1 MNKWEKEVQQSLL
14 ESEAATI
21 KELEKQYK
29 AALKD
34 ITEKVKL
41 FQADIDLLDQALSQ
55 DGLDEATK
63 ALLQSQKRS
72 KVYQQ
77 NYQQA
82 LKGQVSA
89 ILDKMQGDNYA
100 TIDKYLNGCYET
112 GYIGTMYD
120 IAKQGIPIIA
130 PIDQAAAVKAIL
142 TDSKV
147 SKGLYA
153 ALGVNVGKLKKT
165 ITQEISRGIASGLPY
180 RDIARNISNVSGAPL
195 SRAKTIAR
203 TEGHRIQQTSTR
215 DAQYKAK
222 AKGADVVKQW
232 DAALDSRTRDSHAR
246 VDGEIRE
253 LDEKFSNGLMFP
265 GDPAGGA
272 AEVVNC
278 RCTSDTRARWALDED
293 ELEELKKR
301 AEFFGLDKTES
312 FEEFK
317 EKYLKSSEIQA
328 QVEQAAKPKKEYLT
342 ENKLKQKIDDAD
354 KEIADL
360 LAPYGGDEA
369 KFTLG
374 ASVDEQVEYLTLQDN
389 KKEWQEKLDTKLVTK
404 EKKKLGKE
412 QVQLQ
417 QQLDN
422 FEIKTYTGIWKDD
435 ITTADYAAK
444 QQSITA
450 KKAYYEK
457 KLLTTTDPATV
468 AKYQQYL
475 KQLEEFET
483 EGKKLFDLQNQ
494 LSATTAKLTNLK
506 KSGIIS
512 NTKNTVSDA
521 FSTERKQA
529 AKWFDRKAGG
539 FSAADAYFDPPAKAV
554 HNAATKKERH
564 GFYTYTAS
572 AGGHNRPLAG
582 FEKPWTKSGTGWE
595 QQYYKGAHN
604 VWIDFEGKGEDI
616 RGLTTLIEKSTYPD
630 DVWLQSGQG
639 FGTLGGFLGVDAN
652 KLQGMTDADLQ
663 QFVGKDGILHQFIST
678 AVNKGGGSMFNSKP
692 VKFNIY
698 APSGSEMLYA
708 SDVGAYGKNENEMIL
723 QRGGTYK
730 ITKIYWGNDAT
741 DGNSRKLFVDLEL
754 HPEVG
759 YDKFQ
764 QDPAEWKGSTKNY
777 KS

>member
-14 ESEAATI
+14 DSEAAAI
-21 KELEKQYK
+21 KELEKQYA

-34 ITEKVKL
+34 INEKVKL

-55 DGLDEATK
+55 DGLDDATK
-63 ALLQSQKRS
+63 ALLQSQKQS
-72 KVYQQ
+72 KIYQQ
-77 NYQQA
+77 QYQKA
-82 LKGQVSA
+82 LKGQVSS

-112 GYIGTMYD
+112 GYIGTMYS
-120 IAKQGIPIIA
+120 ISGQGIPVIA

-147 SKGLYA
+147 SNGLYT
-153 ALGVNVGKLKKT
+153 ALGVNVSKLKKT

-180 RDIARNISNVSGAPL
+180 RDIARNISNVSSAPL

-215 DAQYKAK
+215 DAQYAAK

-293 ELEELKKR
+293 ELNTLKER
-301 AEFFGLDKTES
+301 AAYFGLDKTET
-312 FEEFK
+312 FEDFTN
-317 EKYLKSSEIQA
+317 KYLKSSDIQVK
-328 QVEQAAKPKKEYLT
+328 VEQAAKPKKEYLT

-354 KEIADL
+354 KEIAEL
-360 LAPYGGDEA
+360 LAPYDGDEV
-369 KFTLG
+369 KFTLS
-374 ASVDEQVEYLTLQDN
+374 ASVDEQVKYLTLQDN
-389 KKEWQEKLDTKLVTK
+389 KNDWQEKLNDKLVAK
-404 EKKKLGKE
+404 EKKKLVKE

-417 QQLDN
+417 QQIDDI
-422 FEIKTYTGIWKDD
+422 EIKTYTGIWKND
-435 ITTADYAAK
+435 ITTADYVTKQHSIAAK
-444 QQSITA
+444 KT
-450 KKAYYEK
+450 YYEN
-457 KLLTTTDPATV
+457 KLLTTTDPTSV

-475 KQLEEFET
+475 KQLDEFEA
-483 EGKKLFDLQNQ
+483 EGKNLFDLQTQ
-494 LSATTAKLTNLK
+494 LAATAAKLTNLK

-512 NTKNTVSDA
+512 NAKNAVSDT
-521 FSTERKQA
+521 FSTARKQA

-554 HNAATKKERH
+554 HNAATKKEQH
-564 GFYTYTAS
+564 GFYTYTAGS
-572 AGGHNRPLAG
+572 GGHNRPLAG

-663 QFVGKDGILHQFIST
+663 QFVGKSSILHQFIST
-678 AVNKGGGSMFNSKP
+678 AVNKGGGSIFNAKP

-698 APSGSEMLYA
+698 APKGSEMLYA
-708 SDVGAYGKNENEMIL
+708 SDVGAYGKGENEMIL
-723 QRGGTYK
+723 QRGGTYE

-741 DGNSRKLFVDLEL
+741 DGNSRKLFVDLDL